1 VTDAVLTLNAGSSSV
16 KFALFEVG
24 GGSPEA
30 LVQGQIEGIG
40 TAPHMIARGASA
52 TLLAERRWPAGEGL
66 AHEAFLGALFDFV
79 EGHLGRD
86 RLRAIGHRVVHGGS
100 AFRQPVLID
109 AATLDV
115 LDGLCPLAPLHQPH
129 NLAVIR
135 VAQAVRPDLPQV
147 ACFDTAFH
155 QGHAEVVTRFALP
168 RVWHDRGVRRYGFH
182 GLSYEFVAGRL
193 AVLDPDL
200 AGGRVIIAHL
210 GAGASLCALRAGQSV
225 DTTMGFTALDGLMMA
240 TRCGALDPGVILYLQ
255 QQAGMTPGEVQALL
269 YEQSGLLGVSGVSS
283 DMRALLAS
291 AEPAA
296 RDAVDLFIFRIVREI
311 GALSASMGGLDGLV
325 FTAGIGE
332 NAAAVRAG
340 VAERLAWMGL
350 RLDGEANAKGAGL
363 ISRADS
369 RLKAWV
375 VPTNEEAMIARH
387 TLDLVAE
394 IGRPDAQ
401 AR

>member
-1 VTDAVLTLNAGSSSV
+1 
-16 KFALFEVG
+16 
-24 GGSPEA
+24 
-30 LVQGQIEGIG
+30 
-40 TAPHMIARGASA
+40 
-52 TLLAERRWPAGEGL
+52 
-66 AHEAFLGALFDFV
+66 
-79 EGHLGRD
+79 
-86 RLRAIGHRVVHGGS
+86 
-100 AFRQPVLID
+100 VLID